1 MLLFFCCQYVSKLPS
16 VLNST
21 SYDKSNEACSIID
34 SKLNSMQENLSNRF
48 DRLAEKVNDL
58 TKLNEDAKQLEK
70 VLPGSSKL
78 SEDVAQH
85 KNCLLLD
92 SITSMTADIVFVV
105 K

>member
-1 MLLFFCCQYVSKLPS
+1 MSKLQS
-16 VLNST
+16 ALNST
-21 SYDKSNEACSIID
+21 SYDKSNEACSIIY

-58 TKLNEDAKQLEK
+58 TKNAKQLEK